1 MRIKPHRFSIQKP
14 FVTFSDTLVLTDQML
29 AGINTIPYETRHK
42 IDLNSIHCEVTDIGT
57 LEITVS
63 APSAYIQ
70 ALILQSVN
78 QTIFNGKGI
87 PGIEVV
93 ETAKLGDE

>member
-1 MRIKPHRFSIQKP
+1 MQIKPHRFSIQKP
-14 FVTFSDTLVLTDQML
+14 FATFSDTIVLTDQML
-29 AGINTIPYETRHK
+29 AGINKIPYETRHK

-70 ALILQSVN
+70 ALILQSIN
-78 QTIFNGKGI
+78 NTLFKGEGI

-93 ETAKLGDE
+93 ETGLVNAE